1 MSAVARVAEE
11 RNHHPDM
18 HLTNFRYLVV
28 ELSSVTAGGVTG
40 KDVEMARVVNE
51 LASNETV

>member
-40 KDVEMARVVNE
+40 KDVEDRKSVV
-51 LASNETV
+51 